1 MEKYLLK
8 TIFLAAFAGSTYF
21 FEAKAQ
27 NQIFFDDYSN
37 AKSWLQV
44 GDGLSVDN
52 GMVHAVRVPADFTVH
67 KVYRQ
72 LFKPLTSDMDWV
84 MDMDFTN
91 TSEPTDYNLA
101 FVVALT
107 PGTEDVGTVCTNI
120 DGPCFKQNPLLPRYF
135 INYSSEANDDAAV
148 GFAAY
153 HPDSVG
159 KMIDYI
165 KVPRNQKV
173 YFRIT
178 KQGDLYTFGVFSD
191 AQRLQHLSG
200 SPSKLEYHLEFDSF
214 NYIQHAVNTGG
225 GNHRISSFELDNL
238 SLTAEVITSGTD
250 QSFGAASMQLVP
262 NPVSDVLTITG
273 VEEEIQSLSLLDMQG
288 HEVLKSRG
296 VKTIA
301 VGDLPSGMYLLKVST
316 AQRDYSARVVVE

>member
-8 TIFLAAFAGSTYF
+8 TIFLAAFAGSTYS
-21 FEAKAQ
+21 FEAQAQ

-37 AKSWLQV
+37 PKSWSQV

-67 KVYRQ
+67 KIYRE
-72 LFKPLTSDMDWV
+72 LFKPLTPGMNWV
-84 MDMDFTN
+84 MEMDFTN

-101 FVVALT
+101 FAMALT

-120 DGPCFKQNPLLPRYF
+120 DGPCFKQHPLLPRYF
-135 INYSSEANDDAAV
+135 INYSSEAKDDAAV

-159 KMIDYI
+159 KVIDYI

-178 KQGDLYTFGVFSD
+178 KQGDTYTFGVFSD
-191 AQRLQHLSG
+191 AQRLNHVSG
-200 SPSKLEYHLEFDSF
+200 SPSILEYHLEFDSF

-238 SLTAEVITSGTD
+238 SLTAEVVTNQVDQSSGTT
-250 QSFGAASMQLVP
+250 SLQLVP

-273 VEEEIQSLSLLDMQG
+273 IEDEVQSLSLLDIQG
-288 HEVLKSRG
+288 REVLKSSG

-301 VGDLPSGMYLLKVST
+301 VGNLQKGMYLLKVST
-316 AQRDYSARVVVE
+316 AQREYATRVVVE